1 MTPKQESEKMTAGP
15 AEGLKVID
23 IATLFAG
30 PVAATLL
37 GDYGADVLKIEHP
50 RGDNSR
56 THGAPHK
63 GVSLWWKVIGR
74 NKRAITLY
82 LGSPEGQ
89 AVFRKLARTADVIV
103 ENFRPGTQE
112 KWGLGYEALA
122 AENPGLILLRVTAF
136 GQHGPYSHRAGFGTI
151 AEAMSG
157 FASITGPAD
166 GPPTLPPFG
175 LADGIAGISGAL
187 AVMMAVNARH
197 RTGRGQV
204 IDIALIEPIMSILGP
219 QIINYDQTGRIQQR
233 TGNRSDKNAPRNTY
247 RTADDKW
254 VAISTS
260 STSIA
265 TRVMRLVG
273 HPEVVDEPWF
283 SSAAGRKAHEAL
295 LDGAVAAWIGERK
308 MVDVVDAFEQA
319 EAAIAPVYDV
329 SDIMADP
336 QYRALETITTVL
348 DPELGPVRMQ
358 NVMFRMSQTPGAIRF
373 TGRDLGADND
383 AVFKGELGMS
393 DEEMARLKAA
403 GVI

>member
-1 MTPKQESEKMTAGP
+1 LTQGP
-15 AEGLKVID
+15 ASGLKVLD

-56 THGAPHK
+56 THGEPYQ
-63 GVSLWWKVIGR
+63 GLSLWWKVLSR

-89 AVFRKLARTADVIV
+89 TIFRKLAKTADVII
-103 ENFRPGTQE
+103 ENFRPGTLE
-112 KWGLGYEALA
+112 KWGLGYDQLA
-122 AENPGLILLRVTAF
+122 ADNPGLILLRVTAF
-136 GQHGPYSHRAGFGTI
+136 GQHGPYSQRPGFGTI

-157 FASITGPAD
+157 FASITGQPD

-197 RTGRGQV
+197 CTGKGQV
-204 IDIALIEPIMSILGP
+204 IDIALIEPIMSVLGP

-247 RTADDKW
+247 KTADGKW

-273 HPEVVDEPWF
+273 RPDVVDQPWF
-283 SSAAGRKAHEAL
+283 NSASGRKAHEAE
-295 LDGAVAAWIGERK
+295 LDGAVAAWIAARPTEE
-308 MVDVVDAFEQA
+308 VVQAFEAA
-319 EAAIAPVYDV
+319 EAALAPVYDA
-329 SDIMADP
+329 SDIVRDP
-336 QYRALETITTVL
+336 QYAALGSIASVP
-348 DPELGPVRMQ
+348 DPDLGSVQMQ
-358 NVMFRMSQTPGAIRF
+358 NVIFRMSDTPGSIRW
-373 TGRDLGADND
+373 TGRALGADNA
-383 AVFKGELGMS
+383 AVYQQELGMT
-393 DEEMARLKAA
+393 DAELETLKAK

>member
-1 MTPKQESEKMTAGP
+1 MSEGP
-15 AEGLKVID
+15 AAGLKVID

-63 GVSLWWKVIGR
+63 GTSLWWKVIGR

-82 LGSPEGQ
+82 LGAPEGQ

-103 ENFRPGTQE
+103 ENFRPGTLE
-112 KWGLGYEALA
+112 KWGLGYETLVAD
-122 AENPGLILLRVTAF
+122 NPGLILLRVTAF
-136 GQHGPYSHRAGFGTI
+136 GQHGPYAHRAGFGTI

-157 FASITGPAD
+157 FASITGLAD

-175 LADGIAGISGAL
+175 LADGIAGIAAAL

-204 IDIALIEPIMSILGP
+204 IDIALIEPLMSVLGP
-219 QIINYDQTGRIQQR
+219 QIINYDQTGRIQKR

-247 RTADDKW
+247 KTADDKW

-260 STSIA
+260 STSVA
-265 TRVMRLVG
+265 SRVMRLVG
-273 HPEVVDEPWF
+273 HPQVVGEPWF
-283 SSAAGRKAHEAL
+283 SSASGRKEHEAL
-295 LDGAVAAWIGERK
+295 LDGAVAAWISQRPMAE
-308 MVDVVDAFEQA
+308 VIDAFETA
-319 EAAIAPVYDV
+319 EAALAPVYDV

-336 QYRALETITTVL
+336 QYQALETITSVL
-348 DPELGPVRMQ
+348 DPELGSVRMQ
-358 NVMFRMSQTPGAIRF
+358 NVIFRMSDTPGAIRF
-373 TGRDLGADND
+373 TGRPLGADND

-393 DEEMARLKAA
+393 DDEISALKAA
-403 GVI
+403 EVI

>member
-1 MTPKQESEKMTAGP
+1 MEDTVPENKGP
-15 AEGLKVID
+15 AAGLKVID

-30 PVAATLL
+30 PVAAMLL

-63 GVSLWWKVIGR
+63 GTSLWWKVIGR

-89 AVFRKLARTADVIV
+89 AVFRKLAKTADVIV
-103 ENFRPGTQE
+103 ENFRPGTLE
-112 KWGLGYEALA
+112 RWGLGYEQLA

-157 FASITGPAD
+157 FASITGQPD

-197 RTGRGQV
+197 RSGKGQV
-204 IDIALIEPIMSILGP
+204 VDLALIEPIMSILGP

-247 RTADDKW
+247 LTADGKW

-265 TRVMRLVG
+265 TRVMHLVG
-273 HPEVVDEPWF
+273 LPEVVDEPWF
-283 SSAAGRKAHEAL
+283 KSAAGRKDHEEL
-295 LDGAVAAWIGERK
+295 LDGKVAEWIRARPMAAVVK
-308 MVDVVDAFEQA
+308 AFDKA
-319 EAAIAPVYDV
+319 EAALAPIYDA
-329 SDIMADP
+329 SDIMEDP
-336 QYRALETITTVL
+336 QYRALNSIITIA

-358 NVMFRMSQTPGAIRF
+358 NIIFRMSDTPGSVRW
-373 TGRDLGADND
+373 TGKALGADND

-393 DEEMARLKAA
+393 DAEIARLKEA
-403 GVI
+403 GAM

>member
-1 MTPKQESEKMTAGP
+1 MAEGP
-15 AEGLKVID
+15 ASGLKVLD

-50 RGDNSR
+50 SGDNSR
-56 THGAPHK
+56 THGAQHK
-63 GVSLWWKVIGR
+63 GTSLWWKVIGR

-89 AVFRKLARTADVIV
+89 RVFRRLARGADIII
-103 ENFRPGTQE
+103 ENFRPGTLE
-112 KWGLGYEALA
+112 RWGLGYETLA

-157 FASITGPAD
+157 FASITGQPD

-175 LADGIAGISGAL
+175 LADGIAGIAGAM

-197 RTGRGQV
+197 RTGKGQV
-204 IDIALIEPIMSILGP
+204 VDIALIEPIMAVLGP

-247 RTADDKW
+247 QTADGKW
-254 VAISTS
+254 VAVSTS

-265 TRVMRLVG
+265 ERVMRLVG
-273 HPEVVDEPWF
+273 CPEVVDEPWF
-283 SSAAGRKAHEAL
+283 KSASGRKDHVEQ
-295 LDGAVAAWIGERK
+295 LDGAVAAWIRARPMQE
-308 MVDVVDAFEQA
+308 VVQAFDAAQA
-319 EAAIAPVYDV
+319 ALAPIYDV
-329 SDIMADP
+329 SDIMSDP
-336 QYRALETITTVL
+336 QYEALGTVL
-348 DPELGPVRMQ
+348 SVPDAELGPVRMQ
-358 NVMFRMSQTPGAIRF
+358 NVIFRMSDTPGSIRF
-373 TGRDLGADND
+373 TGRPLGADNE
-383 AVFKGELGMS
+383 AVFKGELGMT
-393 DEEMARLKAA
+393 DAEIAALKAA
-403 GVI
+403 GAI

>member
-1 MTPKQESEKMTAGP
+1 MSEGP
-15 AEGLKVID
+15 ATGLKVID

-50 RGDNSR
+50 RGDSSR

-63 GVSLWWKVIGR
+63 GTSLWWKVIGR

-89 AVFRKLARTADVIV
+89 AVFRKLAKTADVIV
-103 ENFRPGTQE
+103 ENFRPGTLE
-112 KWGLGYEALA
+112 KWGLGYEQLA

-136 GQHGPYSHRAGFGTI
+136 GQHGPYAHRAGFGTI

-157 FASITGPAD
+157 FASITGLPD

-175 LADGIAGISGAL
+175 LADGIAGTAGAL

-197 RTGRGQV
+197 RTGKGQV
-204 IDIALIEPIMSILGP
+204 VDIALIEPIMSVLGP
-219 QIINYDQTGRIQQR
+219 QIINYDQAGRIQRR

-247 RTADDKW
+247 KTADDKW

-265 TRVMRLVG
+265 GRVMRLVG
-273 HPEVVDEPWF
+273 CPEVVDEPWF
-283 SSAAGRKAHEAL
+283 NSASGRKEHEEL
-295 LDGAVAAWIGERK
+295 LDGAVAAWIRERP
-308 MVDVVDAFEQA
+308 MAEVVRAFDAA
-319 EAAIAPVYDV
+319 EAALAPVYDV
-329 SDIMADP
+329 SDIMNDP
-336 QYRALETITTVL
+336 QYQALETITTVL

-358 NVMFRMSQTPGAIRF
+358 NVIFRMSETPGSIRF
-373 TGRDLGADND
+373 TGRPLGADND

-393 DEEMARLKAA
+393 DEEVAALKAA
-403 GVI
+403 GAI